1 MTVQFWSYNPII
13 LFNKNYIFELW
24 PLQNMGYE
32 QKLNAITRLIILL
45 SVLGF
50 ILTRSVKFIV
60 IGVLTLLAIF
70 ILFKLNNEKLTKE
83 MLKEGFQD
91 NNISIANRNTLD
103 TFLKS
108 EFQEG
113 NKKNPFSNVLLTEI
127 MDNPDR
133 LPAPPCFNPEVEE
146 QVTKNVKNGVQF
158 MNPNIENTN
167 KQLYSSLWDN
177 FELDN
182 SNRSFYSMP
191 STRVENDQG
200 AFGKYLYGDMPSSK
214 ESGAAAAQ
222 QRDKDSYR
230 YTLY

>member
-1 MTVQFWSYNPII
+1 
-13 LFNKNYIFELW
+13 
-24 PLQNMGYE
+24 
-32 QKLNAITRLIILL
+32 
-45 SVLGF
+45 
-50 ILTRSVKFIV
+50 
-60 IGVLTLLAIF
+60 LTLLAIF